1 MTLDYDIAWYIEFD
15 IYDESVGI
23 RQTDSQLVEN
33 SKKKLE
39 WLPIKIP
46 KRSLWRFKSISLV
59 LGKIVGTTLEKM
71 RNK

>member
-33 SKKKLE
+33 SKKN
-39 WLPIKIP
+39 WNDCQ
-46 KRSLWRFKSISLV
+46 SRFPRGVCGDSSPSA
-59 LGKIVGTTLEKM
+59 
-71 RNK
+71 